1 MGPLPAIKTAFAVVH
16 DGGVIS
22 RVGSPQFEDVLFGFR
37 SFMRNITLTGTI
49 APARAYI
56 DELPPQVFDGAIQ
69 PGNAVDRTMGLDD
82 VPADYR
88 AMADREALQVLIQ
101 PQAREAAPAHTC

>member
-1 MGPLPAIKTAFAVVH
+1 MGLLPAIETAFTVVH

-22 RVGSPQFEDVLFGFR
+22 SVGSPQFEDVPFGFR
-37 SFMRNITLTGTI
+37 SFMRNITLTGGV
-49 APARAYI
+49 APARAHI
-56 DELPPQVFDGAIQ
+56 DELPPQVLDGAIQ
-69 PGNAVDRTMGLDD
+69 PGKVLDRTMGLDD

-101 PQAREAAPAHTC
+101 P